1 MPGVLFPFVLSP
13 STSSVVWIW
22 RLNKQT
28 NKTQISF
35 KLLFIVN
42 TINIQNSNYSTCN
55 KGQTRVHYHFF
66 LHVINNGVQFFFHF
80 KFYRMYKC
88 PSWMLWFYFFFLLWF
103 SEAIQLQAIGTIVLV
118 APNLLSRWRK
128 NTNCGMFLYFL
139 IPLPAKTH
147 LWFLYLNPHAS
158 HVGDCS
164 KGKCVKHGKGS
175 TSRTQTEKCD
185 SIWTFGRFLTA

>member
-22 RLNKQT
+22 RLKKQT

-88 PSWMLWFYFFFLLWF
+88 PSWMLWFYFFSSPLIQWSNTVTGYWHHRPRGTKPAEPMEKKHQLWYVF
-103 SEAIQLQAIGTIVLV
+103 VFFN
-118 APNLLSRWRK
+118 PPPRK
-128 NTNCGMFLYFL
+128 NTPMILVSEPTCFTCGRLQQRKVCETWQREHITNPDWKM
-139 IPLPAKTH
+139 
-147 LWFLYLNPHAS
+147 WFYL
-158 HVGDCS
+158 D
-164 KGKCVKHGKGS
+164 
-175 TSRTQTEKCD
+175 
-185 SIWTFGRFLTA
+185 IW